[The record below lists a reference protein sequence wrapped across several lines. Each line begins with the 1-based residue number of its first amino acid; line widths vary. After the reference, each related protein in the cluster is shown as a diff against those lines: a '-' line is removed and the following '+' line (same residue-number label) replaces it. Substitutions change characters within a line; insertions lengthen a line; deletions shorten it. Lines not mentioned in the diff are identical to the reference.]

1 MKWASQRHIR
11 IAVKGTGHDL
21 NGRSS
26 GAYSI
31 SIWTRNFNTIEHNAS
46 WSLLNGEKENVL
58 VVGSGTVWGDLYGA
72 AAEQGR
78 VVVGGGDATVG
89 LGGFIQGG
97 GHGPLT
103 STYGLAT
110 HQVLQA
116 TVITTEGRILVAND
130 GQNQDLFWAV
140 RGGGA
145 GQYGVI
151 TEYVLKTHPPT
162 ELVTIG
168 TLQIAPPTDS
178 GNLSTNAT
186 WDAAATLL
194 SSIPDL
200 MDSGLAG
207 VTILA
212 TGRRAMSL
220 YPSLKEP
227 PSGVVMN
234 QMFFGYNV
242 TPAAMALL
250 VDPVITHIRSHSN
263 KSTLA
268 ITWAEPARYQNFT
281 SFFKAISGTSN
292 AAGGGGLMSTRLLGR
307 AELSELSQ
315 HNLANFLQRA
325 LRAQNESDGTYAFI
339 GLQGG
344 PGPARVS
351 ESRWGSV
358 NPAYRSAYIHFI
370 SMGAPIDLTTAGGP
384 KEGLAAAA
392 DWLEKNKE
400 ALFREWA
407 PNTGA
412 YINEANPFNSHWKQD
427 FYGVHYEKLLEIK
440 RTYDPSESLYVLNG
454 VGSDQWD
461 YDLDSGKLCQI
472 L

>member
-1 MKWASQRHIR
+1 M
-11 IAVKGTGHDL
+11 T
-21 NGRSS
+21 RSS

-31 SIWTRNFNTIEHNAS
+31 SIWTRNFNKIEHNAS

-58 VVGSGTVWGDLYGA
+58 VAGSGTVWGDLYGA

-78 VVVGGGDATVG
+78 VVVGGNDETVG

-116 TVITTEGRILVAND
+116 TVVTTEGRILVAND

-151 TEYVLKTHPPT
+151 TEYVLKTHPPP

-186 WDAAATLL
+186 WDAAATIF

-220 YPSLKEP
+220 YPSLKEL

-263 KSTLA
+263 NSTLA
-268 ITWAEPARYQNFT
+268 ITWAEPAIYRNYT
-281 SFFKAISGTSN
+281 SFSKVISGTSN

-315 HNLANFLQRA
+315 HKLPTSCKGLCGRRTNPTVPMLSLASKAAPVLQGLLSPGGAASIRPIVPPTSTSSA
-325 LRAQNESDGTYAFI
+325 WARRSISPLQADPKRVWRRRQI
-339 GLQGG
+339 GLRRTRR
-344 PGPARVS
+344 PCS
-351 ESRWGSV
+351 ESGRRT
-358 NPAYRSAYIHFI
+358 PE
-370 SMGAPIDLTTAGGP
+370 LT
-384 KEGLAAAA
+384 
-392 DWLEKNKE
+392 
-400 ALFREWA
+400 
-407 PNTGA
+407 
-412 YINEANPFNSHWKQD
+412 
-427 FYGVHYEKLLEIK
+427 
-440 RTYDPSESLYVLNG
+440 
-454 VGSDQWD
+454 
-461 YDLDSGKLCQI
+461 
-472 L
+472 